1 MALDHGLSVVP
12 TKEWQDNLSKRL
24 AFGSSRDTCPPE
36 DISAPVM
43 QKRRLNNTDDKQN
56 WDSLYTID
64 QTPGTNL

>member
-36 DISAPVM
+36 DISA

-64 QTPGTNL
+64 QTPGTYL